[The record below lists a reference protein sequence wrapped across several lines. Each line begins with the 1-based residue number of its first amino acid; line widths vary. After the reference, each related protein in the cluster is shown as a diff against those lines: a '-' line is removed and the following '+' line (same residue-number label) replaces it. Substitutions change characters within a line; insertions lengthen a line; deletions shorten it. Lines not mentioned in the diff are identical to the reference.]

1 MPSNADANS
10 SRIHPPRF
18 WWLKRIALACVMG
31 VGLLGGFRAVWGYR
45 ARACL
50 QEEIERIRARGEP
63 LYPSDYMETDISDP
77 DSLTARLLAA
87 SDALALT
94 PAERGIMRRLARL
107 TKMTSK
113 RRDTIAELTVR
124 SAAARELVREARR
137 QGILDRPLAVA
148 GPNLPGRR
156 ALQGYLSRELPLAR
170 ILTQAALH
178 YHDAAD
184 TTEALTCLRDALWI
198 GDHLGQYPF
207 LNSQLWSQYTA
218 RWVVYYVEAMSPEL
232 FGIASPGAPAPAR
245 AIKPAVR
252 AAAAEVIAALLDDEL
267 ARRQFVAAVH
277 TERTSELM
285 RAEQVLNQTE
295 RNLNTSL
302 LAVISPDVL
311 GFADRPLFE
320 PIYRFDAARMLQYLT
335 AVSDA
340 VAAPNWPGVQAELP
354 ELFRATSD
362 MDLFT
367 HPLLRRTNT
376 NLEWH
381 TQLHFRTLAL
391 RRMAA
396 VGLAV
401 WLFEAEHGDWP
412 DRLEQLAPEY
422 LPEVP
427 PDPFAGPDR
436 RIAYDPYVEPPIL
449 YSVGANGIDEEG
461 KLPFDLSG
469 PQHWLQADMP
479 YFLNG
484 DRPW

>member
-1 MPSNADANS
+1 M
-10 SRIHPPRF
+10 
-18 WWLKRIALACVMG
+18 ACVVG
-31 VGLLGGFRAVWGYR
+31 VGVLGGFRAVWGHR
-45 ARACL
+45 ARTCL
-50 QEEIERIRARGEP
+50 QDEIRLIRARGEP
-63 LYPSDYMETDISDP
+63 LYPSDYMETDTSDP
-77 DSLTARLLAA
+77 DSLTAKLLAA
-87 SDALALT
+87 CDALALT
-94 PAERGIMRRLARL
+94 PAEHGILRRLPQL
-107 TKMTSK
+107 SKMTSERWDATAK
-113 RRDTIAELTVR
+113 LTER
-124 SAAARELVREARR
+124 STAARKLVREARR
-137 QGILDRPLAVA
+137 QGILDHPLPVA
-148 GPNLPGRR
+148 GPSLPKRR
-156 ALQGYLSRELPLAR
+156 VLRGYLSRERLLAR
-170 ILTQAALH
+170 MLTQAALH
-178 YHDAAD
+178 YHGAAD
-184 TTEALTCLRDALWI
+184 TAEALKCLRDALWM

-207 LNSQLWSQYTA
+207 LHSQLWSQYAA

-232 FGIASPGAPAPAR
+232 FGPESSGTERSAR
-245 AIKPAVR
+245 AMEPAVR
-252 AAAAEVIAALLDDEL
+252 AAAAELIRALLDDEL
-267 ARRQFVAAVH
+267 ARQQYEAAVH

-285 RAEQVLNQTE
+285 RAEQVLNQSE

-302 LAVISPDVL
+302 LAVVSLDVL
-311 GFADRPLFE
+311 GVTDRPLFE

-427 PDPFAGPDR
+427 PDPFAEPGR